1 LSDAE
6 GELAELRRRVASLE
20 EELAS
25 RRAARWALRYAEDL
39 VQTLHEPL
47 IVLDED
53 LAIRLV
59 NRAFYDAFRRRP
71 LETLGQRLFD
81 IDGGA
86 WAVPRLRTLLE
97 EILEDDTALVD
108 FEVKVS
114 FPGIGARVL
123 LLNARRIERRD
134 AGETT
139 VLLAIED
146 ITSRHQAQVSLTEAA
161 LRDRLTGL
169 YNRRGFKVLADQALR
184 NLRRSSQPAQ
194 LLFADV
200 DNLKKIN
207 DEHGHAAG
215 DEAIV
220 AVGRALLNCSR
231 ESDIAARYGGDE
243 FLVLVGEGDAE
254 VARQRL
260 VRAIEGFE
268 PSWGRPLSMSIGLV
282 RCEPRPDLTIDSLV
296 TRADKAMYVVK
307 RARAL
312 GREG

>member
-1 LSDAE
+1 MSDAE
-6 GELAELRRRVASLE
+6 DELVALRSRVASLE
-20 EELAS
+20 RQLAS
-25 RRAARWALRYAEDL
+25 RRGARWALRYAEDL

-53 LAIRLV
+53 LTIRLV

-71 LETLGQRLFD
+71 RETLGQRLFD

-86 WAVPRLRTLLE
+86 WAVPRLRSLLE

-108 FEVKVS
+108 FEVNVS
-114 FPGIGARVL
+114 FPGFGTRVL

-134 AGETT
+134 EGETT

-161 LRDRLTGL
+161 LRDRLTGI
-169 YNRRGFKVLADQALR
+169 YNRRGFKVLAKQALR
-184 NLRRSSQPAQ
+184 GLRRSARPAQ

-200 DNLKKIN
+200 DNLKHIN

-220 AVGRALLNCSR
+220 AVARALQACFR

-243 FLVLVGEGDAE
+243 FLALVVEGDAE
-254 VARQRL
+254 IARQRL
-260 VRAIEGFE
+260 VREVERFE
-268 PSWGRPLSMSIGLV
+268 PSWGRPLSISVGLV
-282 RCEPRPDLTIDSLV
+282 RCEPTPDLTIDSLV

-307 RARAL
+307 RARA
-312 GREG
+312 RERVS